1 MSLELNINSLKC
13 SLKNKLQKLSS
24 HENKM
29 LYFDIKQALGE
40 IYPNSYFIVSVM
52 KLKPEMQSKSIEE

>member
-1 MSLELNINSLKC
+1 M
-13 SLKNKLQKLSS
+13 LQKLSS

-29 LYFDIKQALGE
+29 LYFDIKQALRE

-52 KLKPEMQSKSIEE
+52 KLKPEMQSKGIEE

>member
-1 MSLELNINSLKC
+1 
-13 SLKNKLQKLSS
+13 
-24 HENKM
+24 M